1 MRARVT
7 IPTAR
12 TASSWLKNCEVIKI
26 LLNGKFVSC
35 VCEGQGKDIL
45 LLHGYLSNKESFYYQ
60 IKFLS
65 QYFKVTAPDIVGFG
79 KSSPIDKPYSVD
91 DYCDWL
97 EDFIKKSKLERP
109 HILAHSFGARVAL
122 KYLGGRGGDAEK
134 LIITGGAGIVK
145 PRSPRY
151 MRRVKAYRRVKKLFP
166 KFAEKHFGS
175 KEYRTLSPLMKESYK
190 LIVNEDLRECAS
202 ETGNKTLLVYGRDDT
217 VTPACEEGEI
227 FNKLIVGSRLC
238 IMDGGHFCFSE
249 HPDEFNYTIYKFLM
263 DEV

>member
-7 IPTAR
+7 IPTVK
-12 TASSWLKNCEVIKI
+12 TAWLWSKNCEVKNI
-26 LLNGKFVSC
+26 LLNGKFVSA
-35 VCEGQGKDIL
+35 VCEGHGKDIL

-79 KSSPIDKPYSVD
+79 KSSPLDRPYSVD

-97 EDFIKKSKLERP
+97 EEFIKKCRIESP

-122 KYLGGRGGDAEK
+122 KYLGGRRGSADK

-151 MRRVKAYRRVKKLFP
+151 IRRVKAYRRVKKLFP

-175 KEYRTLSPLMKESYK
+175 EEYRTLSPLMKESYK
-190 LIVNEDLRECAS
+190 LIVNEDLRGCAS
-202 ETGNKTLLVYGRDDT
+202 NIKNGTLLLYGRNDT
-217 VTPACEEGEI
+217 VTPPDEEGEI
-227 FNKLIVGSRLC
+227 FKNLIVGSRLC

-249 HPDEFNYTIYKFLM
+249 HPDEFNNKIFKFLI